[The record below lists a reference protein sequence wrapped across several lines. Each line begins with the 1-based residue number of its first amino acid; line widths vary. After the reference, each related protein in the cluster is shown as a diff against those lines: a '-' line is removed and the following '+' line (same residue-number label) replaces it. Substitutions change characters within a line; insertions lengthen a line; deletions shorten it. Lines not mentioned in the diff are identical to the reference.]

1 MNIFDNNP
9 ETWQELQEMV
19 GILFSEIGCNV
30 EVGKTVELVRG
41 AKEIDVYVEDATST
55 PHSKYLCECKFW
67 SKAIPQ
73 EVVHAFRTVVSD
85 FGANQGFVIS
95 KVGFQPGCLRA
106 VENTNIQLMTFYDL
120 QKQFFSRWLPA
131 MVTRYM
137 PYADSLFP
145 YWDPVGGRMPKVKWT
160 DVDVEHQRLLIDAY
174 LPLVRLGPMD
184 AALGFRRKFP
194 IELPIL
200 NDSFEI
206 EGEEIIKTHRE
217 YFDFVEA
224 NKEKALRQFQILYG
238 ERNA

>member
-106 VENTNIQLMTFYDL
+106 VENTNIQLMTFDDL
-120 QKQFFSRWLPA
+120 
-131 MVTRYM
+131 YM